1 MKKIKI
7 SDLKSKNKKELEKMI
22 KEKKEPLDKKDSI
35 KKPQKTRLRGIVI
48 SDKMQETV
56 VVAVEK
62 FILNVK
68 YKKRLKTI
76 KKNKA
81 HNKDN
86 KYKTGDRVIIE
97 ECRPMS
103 KEKRWIIISS

>member
-1 MKKIKI
+1 MTNKLNTTEKETKK
-7 SDLKSKNKKELEKMI
+7 S
-22 KEKKEPLDKKDSI
+22 LDKKHSI
-35 KKPQKTRLRGIVI
+35 KKSQKIRLRGIVI

-56 VVAVEK
+56 VVSVERL
-62 FILNVK
+62 ILNVK
-68 YKKRLKTI
+68 YKKRLRIT
-76 KKNKA
+76 KKFKA

-103 KEKRWIIISS
+103 KEKRWIIIS

>member
-1 MKKIKI
+1 MKIET
-7 SDLKSKNKKELEKMI
+7 KK
-22 KEKKEPLDKKDSI
+22 PLDKKDSI

-76 KKNKA
+76 KKYKA

-103 KEKRWIIISS
+103 KEKRWIIIS

>member
-1 MKKIKI
+1 MKIET
-7 SDLKSKNKKELEKMI
+7 KK
-22 KEKKEPLDKKDSI
+22 PLDKKDSI

-56 VVAVEK
+56 VVSVERL
-62 FILNVK
+62 ILNVK
-68 YKKRLKTI
+68 YKKRLRIT
-76 KKNKA
+76 KKFKA

-103 KEKRWIIISS
+103 KDKRWIIIS

>member
-1 MKKIKI
+1 MKTET
-7 SDLKSKNKKELEKMI
+7 KKL
-22 KEKKEPLDKKDSI
+22 LNKKDSI
-35 KKPQKTRLRGIVI
+35 KKPQKTRLQGIVI

-56 VVAVEK
+56 VVAVER

-68 YKKRLKTI
+68 YKKSLKRI
-76 KKNKA
+76 KKYKA

-86 KYKTGDRVIIE
+86 KYKTGDRVVIE

-103 KEKRWIIISS
+103 KEKRWIIVNEKK

>member
-1 MKKIKI
+1 MKIET
-7 SDLKSKNKKELEKMI
+7 KK
-22 KEKKEPLDKKDSI
+22 PLDKKDSI

-76 KKNKA
+76 KKYKT
-81 HNKDN
+81 HNKNN
-86 KYKTGDRVIIE
+86 KYKKNIKILL
-97 ECRPMS
+97 
-103 KEKRWIIISS
+103 I